1 MSPASLRDQER
12 EAITLHAGTRF
23 RWREGGIEGFETG
36 TEYPTTKRAVR
47 EAWVA
52 EMERIFRLIEPLADR
67 FVFAGSR
74 FPSLYRSHVAT
85 VESIPQHAP
94 NPPRASRT
102 NRFWTVLEEAV
113 EAAGK
118 PINPRGRETID
129 LEHWHRLVSD
139 HFVYVLGALSR
150 FALLTDRPFVGVF
163 AEWLRH
169 LDAAKGR
176 RRRVIRATVEFPAD
190 PGRVPGFLTA
200 VRAAA
205 ERLAGLLP
213 RTGLDFYRSAVTAM
227 EFTPP
232 DAPDATVPCDVLFVE
247 RPGLGEVVVPVLGLS
262 FPEPPGGYSL
272 RLADGTL
279 ARLPS
284 PPWRMG
290 QTIMPSG
297 PVAPAEGKIP

>member
-1 MSPASLRDQER
+1 VAVPASLRDPEQ
-12 EAITLHAGTRF
+12 EAITLHTGTRF
-23 RWREGGIEGFETG
+23 RWREEGIEGFETG
-36 TEYPTTKRAVR
+36 AEYPTTKRAVR
-47 EAWVA
+47 EAWTA

-74 FPSLYRSHVAT
+74 FPPLYRSNVTT

-139 HFVYVLGALSR
+139 HFVYVLGALPR

-176 RRRVIRATVEFPAD
+176 RRRVIRATAEFPAD
-190 PGRVPGFLTA
+190 PGRVPGFVTA
-200 VRAAA
+200 VRAAV

-213 RTGLDFYRSAVTAM
+213 RTGLDFYRAAVAALELT
-227 EFTPP
+227 
-232 DAPDATVPCDVLFVE
+232 APDATFPCDVLFVE
-247 RPGLGEVVVPVLGLS
+247 QPGRERWLS
-262 FPEPPGGYSL
+262 PSSVWASPNRRGIPASPG
-272 RLADGTL
+272 RRHL

-284 PPWRMG
+284 PPWQMG
-290 QTIMPSG
+290 QMFNPSG
-297 PVAPAEGKIP
+297 SVAPAEGNNP